1 MYTGRGVHGMSPGRR
16 IYDRPLTQLFD
27 CSVAVG
33 RAKVVLAEVDS
44 LWYPMVEAD
53 YRVLPVAYVVSK
65 AYIEDNIS
73 KVEAVEEEPKG
84 VNNAVAFV
92 DNNQHCWRSTPT
104 TSNVLCLHSPSSTSE
119 VRRDG
124 CMSIIILGYELV
136 ALGCL
141 NR

>member
-1 MYTGRGVHGMSPGRR
+1 M
-16 IYDRPLTQLFD
+16 
-27 CSVAVG
+27 
-33 RAKVVLAEVDS
+33 LAEVDR

-53 YRVLPVAYVVSK
+53 YCVLPVADVVSK

-92 DNNQHCWRSTPT
+92 DNNQHCWRSTPAA
-104 TSNVLCLHSPSSTSE
+104 SNVLCLHSPSSTSE
-119 VRRDG
+119 IR
-124 CMSIIILGYELV
+124 MSIIILGYELV

-141 NR
+141 NRYEESLMGRRCTNIDAVVRAV